1 MADTPTNTIAAA
13 KPGSGPLSG
22 LYKTST
28 EIAQDA
34 VSQMKQIQAANAA
47 QNALEGYT
55 KGLDGIYTPVADL
68 AKSVGNKLMEM
79 AAANPATAAAAEKVA
94 AAAGVTKDA
103 PGTTEKAGTI
113 SPTDQSST
121 QVTPNLQTTIAM
133 ASDAWD
139 TLKNWVKELGRKQE
153 VYSPNASYNR
163 LTDAERQALM
173 EMIWLSSGNGNFSNT
188 QQTFMTALDQYPSAS
203 FVAPNR
209 MIAGP
214 TFITRPRLCLQS
226 SNLRGVRTM
235 LPLDTTNTRSTAFAI
250 RCLLDTNLHKIR
262 QDYRPYV
269 TNCPLHDPCNPFLV
283 PLCNGLTSIS
293 GFPDFSINTSTTD
306 GGYFMEAQ
314 QFASGYDAWDRGTN
328 SLSLTFRDIQNGPI
342 FALFWY
348 WLEYI
353 RHVTLGNMKAYA
365 DDIDSRRLNYTVSI
379 YQFVL
384 DPSGHYITHFA
395 KATGCFP
402 TSLPIGGIFNKGPDT
417 YVVTELQTLSIP
429 FVANVIEYDDYAI
442 LMDFNNLVRRY
453 CPSIDKKAD
462 DTSAVSE
469 PNEIGVPSATLH
481 PRIPGSAPMGNFTA
495 LPWISSDPFGYRLE
509 WRQNPNPAMNQEIWD
524 KEIKPLVSVEEQR
537 KALLYGQRY
546 IDELNYRS
554 PSFYREAVNPQ
565 LSGTGMSPAFS
576 ADRAFAKFLNTCF
589 NAFKD
594 TKAAFGLTDNSIYRS
609 DV

>member
-1 MADTPTNTIAAA
+1 MADAA
-13 KPGSGPLSG
+13 KPNSSINQLSSINPEVVGSITKP
-22 LYKTST
+22 TAT
-28 EIAQDA
+28 NPID
-34 VSQMKQIQAANAA
+34 
-47 QNALEGYT
+47 GYT
-55 KGLDGIYTPVADL
+55 KSLSGIYTPMSDAV
-68 AKSVGNKLMEM
+68 KSIGNKLKEM
-79 AAANPATAAAAEKVA
+79 ASENTTAADSAAKVTEGLGTTKAGPVTATTAGAASAVTDALGNKAGGLLSGLLNQAKDALTAAKDKAAEAIDA
-94 AAAGVTKDA
+94 AHEQLYRQEL
-103 PGTTEKAGTI
+103 EKYR
-113 SPTDQSST
+113 S
-121 QVTPNLQTTIAM
+121 LF
-133 ASDAWD
+133 
-139 TLKNWVKELGRKQE
+139 
-153 VYSPNASYNR
+153 SPNASYDR

-173 EMIWLSSGNGNFSNT
+173 ELVWLSSGHGNFSNT
-188 QQTFMTALDQYPSAS
+188 QQTFMTALDQRPGAS
-203 FVAPNR
+203 FVMPNR

-235 LPLDTTNTRSTAFAI
+235 LPLDTVNTRSTAFAI

-262 QDYRPYV
+262 KDYSPYV
-269 TNCPLHDPCNPFLV
+269 TNCPLHDPHNPFLV

-314 QFASGYDAWDRGTN
+314 QFASGYDAWDRGSN

-379 YQFVL
+379 YQFIL

-417 YVVTELQTLSIP
+417 YVISELQTLSIP
-429 FVANVIEYDDYAI
+429 FVCNVIEYDDYAI

-462 DTSAVSE
+462 DPGTVSE
-469 PNEIGVPSATLH
+469 PNEIGVSPATLH
-481 PRIPGSAPMGNFTA
+481 PRIPGSSPMGNFTA

-509 WRQNPNPAMNQEIWD
+509 WRQNPNPVMNQEVWD
-524 KEIKPLVSVEEQR
+524 KEIKPLMSIEEQR

-554 PSFYREAVNPQ
+554 PTFYKEAVNPQ
-565 LSGTGMSPAFS
+565 LSGSGMSPSFS
-576 ADRAFAKFLNTCF
+576 ADQAFAKFLNTCF
-589 NAFKD
+589 NAFKN
-594 TKAAFGLTDNSIYRS
+594 TKAAFGLPDNSIYRS

>member
-1 MADTPTNTIAAA
+1 MADSPNNSIPAA
-13 KPGSGPLSG
+13 KPLSGPLSG

-28 EIAQDA
+28 EIAKDA
-34 VSQMKQIQAANAA
+34 VSQMKQIRAADAA

>member
-1 MADTPTNTIAAA
+1 MADSPNNSIPAA
-13 KPGSGPLSG
+13 KPLSGPLSG

-28 EIAQDA
+28 EIAKDA

-79 AAANPATAAAAEKVA
+79 AAANPATAAAAEQVA

-103 PGTTEKAGTI
+103 PGTTEKAGTT
-113 SPTDQSST
+113 SPTDQPST
-121 QVTPNLQTTIAM
+121 QAAPNLQTTIDM
-133 ASDAWD
+133 ASDRWD
-139 TLKNWVKELGRKQE
+139 AMKNWVKELGRKQE
-153 VYSPNASYNR
+153 VYSPNASYDR

-546 IDELNYRS
+546 IDELN
-554 PSFYREAVNPQ
+554 
-565 LSGTGMSPAFS
+565 
-576 ADRAFAKFLNTCF
+576 
-589 NAFKD
+589 
-594 TKAAFGLTDNSIYRS
+594 
-609 DV
+609 

>member
-1 MADTPTNTIAAA
+1 MADAPNNSIPAAQ
-13 KPGSGPLSG
+13 PLSGPLAG
-22 LYKTST
+22 LYKNTQ

-55 KGLDGIYTPVADL
+55 KGLNGLYTPVDEL
-68 AKSVGNKLMEM
+68 AKSIGDELKQM
-79 AAANPATAAAAEKVA
+79 AATNPATAAAAEQVA
-94 AAAGVTKDA
+94 VAAGVTKNA
-103 PGTTEKAGTI
+103 PGTTETAGVAATTEQPTAKAT
-113 SPTDQSST
+113 TET
-121 QVTPNLQTTIAM
+121 QTT
-133 ASDAWD
+133 
-139 TLKNWVKELGRKQE
+139 TTQT
-153 VYSPNASYNR
+153 VYSPNASYDR

-365 DDIDSRRLNYTVSI
+365 DDIDARRLNYTVSI